1 MWRTEVVDIMIEV
14 DSYLVNIQIGSCAE
28 MLNEC

>member
-1 MWRTEVVDIMIEV
+1 MRRTKVVDIMIDV
-14 DSYLVNIQIGSCAE
+14 DSYFVDIQIGSCAE